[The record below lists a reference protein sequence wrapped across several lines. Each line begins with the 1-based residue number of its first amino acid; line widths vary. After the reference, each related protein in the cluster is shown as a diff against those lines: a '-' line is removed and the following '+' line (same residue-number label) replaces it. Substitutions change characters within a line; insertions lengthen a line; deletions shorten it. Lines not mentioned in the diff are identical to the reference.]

1 MAEAE
6 SGTLRRLEAFESRE
20 RVIQAVETYGSLGE
34 RVVVGIDFSFSFP
47 RWFIHDLGVAD
58 AFELWNVVRE
68 RGERWLD
75 DCPRPFWGRPGR
87 PRWELEAHFRQT
99 EKHVGTALGF
109 RPKSTFQIGGAGAV
123 GTGSIRG
130 MPHLSRCREVG
141 FSVWPFDASTQHDV
155 IEIYPRALTGAVV
168 KKSPTARR
176 NYIERSQW
184 RLSSD
189 DLNAITDSEDAFDAA
204 VSALVMDSHAS
215 ELATLAP
222 GDSTEML
229 EGRIWYPDVPGS
241 RGRK

>member
-1 MAEAE
+1 MAEAG

-229 EGRIWYPDVPGS
+229 EGRIWYPDVP
-241 RGRK
+241 